1 MGSIIVGGMRIVVS
15 RLKTLI
21 AEKEIRER
29 RSIGIRTIAEES
41 GASRSTVERMLNN
54 TIKRPPL
61 DDIAALCRYLNCD
74 VGDLLRLEEV
84 AA

>member
-1 MGSIIVGGMRIVVS
+1 MRTVVS

-29 RSIGIRTIAEES
+29 RTIGIRTIAEES

-61 DDIAALCRYLNCD
+61 DDLAALCIYLQCD
-74 VGDLLRLEEV
+74 VGDLLRMEEV
-84 AA
+84 EAPQQR